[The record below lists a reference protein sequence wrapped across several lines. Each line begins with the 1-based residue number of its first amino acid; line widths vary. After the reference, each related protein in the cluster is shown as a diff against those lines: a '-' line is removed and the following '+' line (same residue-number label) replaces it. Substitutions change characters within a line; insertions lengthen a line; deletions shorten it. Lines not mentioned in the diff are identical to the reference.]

1 MPSDGRNTLA
11 DAIGAPVSLVT
22 RPVTR
27 AGSWAD
33 AADGAT
39 TNARSRRSLEDL
51 RISVLVSN
59 AHAKTPIDPD
69 GMTRRQGERVSGGR
83 NYAPVDD

>member
-1 MPSDGRNTLA
+1 MYVPSAFVSVPMPSAGRNTLA

-33 AADGAT
+33 AAVGA
-39 TNARSRRSLEDL
+39 TNARSRSSLEDL
-51 RISVLVSN
+51 RISVLVSK
-59 AHAKTPIDPD
+59 AHAKTPVDPM
-69 GMTRRQGERVSGGR
+69 G
-83 NYAPVDD
+83 